1 MFLVD
6 RVILVVG
13 ILLLIGIVSSKF
25 SVRLGLPVLVLFLGV
40 GMLAGED
47 GLGRIDFDNHVLAHA
62 LGTIALAVI
71 LFDGGLQTK
80 RRALEH
86 AWKPSVLL
94 ATVGVFVT
102 AAITGLAS
110 WYLLDVPI
118 LTGLLLG
125 SIVAST
131 DAAAVFAV
139 LRSQGLRLRERV
151 AATLEVES
159 GSNDPMAIFLTIAL
173 VEIVTGQ
180 SALGVDVVWLF
191 LQQMGIGTV
200 AGLAIGWVAVV
211 GINRMNLATAGLYP
225 VLTSAFALLAFGTA
239 AVLGGSG
246 FLAIYLAGI
255 VIGNSRIVFQRG
267 TFLFLDGLAWIGQI
281 SMFVL
286 LGLLST
292 PSDVLD
298 VAQPGLLVAAALTFV
313 ARPLAV
319 VPLLLPFGFSMR
331 ETLLIAWVGL
341 KGAVPI
347 ILAMYPLLF
356 GVAEGPLL
364 FNVVFFVVLVSA
376 TLQGWTLPLLARR
389 LGLQEPG
396 RPEPPA
402 TLEITSLRDVS
413 ADIVE
418 YVVAHD
424 SQAAGRP
431 VRDLGLP
438 EDAVFAM
445 ISRGAELIP
454 PRGSSV
460 VASGDH
466 VFVVLRPEA
475 RAAVDEVFGREG
487 GTRARPGAQETAPPP
502 RS

>member
-1 MFLVD
+1 M
-6 RVILVVG
+6 
-13 ILLLIGIVSSKF
+13 
-25 SVRLGLPVLVLFLGV
+25 
-40 GMLAGED
+40 
-47 GLGRIDFDNHVLAHA
+47 
-62 LGTIALAVI
+62 
-71 LFDGGLQTK
+71 
-80 RRALEH
+80 
-86 AWKPSVLL
+86 
-94 ATVGVFVT
+94 
-102 AAITGLAS
+102 
-110 WYLLDVPI
+110 
-118 LTGLLLG
+118 
-125 SIVAST
+125 
-131 DAAAVFAV
+131 
-139 LRSQGLRLRERV
+139 
-151 AATLEVES
+151 
-159 GSNDPMAIFLTIAL
+159 
-173 VEIVTGQ
+173 TGQ

-200 AGLAIGWVAVV
+200 AGLAIGWVAVA

-298 VAQPGLLVAAALTFV
+298 VAQSGLLVAAALTFV

-389 LGLQEPG
+389 LGLQEPD

-418 YVVAHD
+418 YLVAHD
-424 SQAAGRP
+424 SYAAGRP

-438 EDAVFAM
+438 DDAVLAM
-445 ISRGAELIP
+445 ISRGSELIP

-466 VFVVLRPEA
+466 VFVVLRPDV
-475 RAAVDEVFGREG
+475 RAAVDEVFGRKG
-487 GTRARPGAQETAPPP
+487 GTQARPAAQETAPPP